1 MIAKEIKNFTLAE
14 MLVTNTGLPNFPSTL
29 EQLENVLETA
39 KRLQTVRNL
48 FGRALRV
55 NSVYRSR
62 LVNEA
67 VDGSKTSMHLQ
78 ALAADICAYSG
89 NESDNRDLYSLLES
103 MMKEM
108 QIDQLIM
115 YNKKAGD
122 KSSTIRFIHVGWTNV
137 TPRGQKLFK

>member
-14 MLVTNTGLPNFPSTL
+14 MLVINTGLPNFPSTL

-48 FGRALRV
+48 FGRAIRV

-67 VDGSKTSMHLQ
+67 VDGSKTSMHF
-78 ALAADICAYSG
+78 AADISAYSG
-89 NESDNRDLYSLLES
+89 NEGDNRALYSLLES

-122 KSSTIRFIHVGWTNV
+122 KSSTIRFIHVGWTNGK
-137 TPRGQKLFK
+137 PRGQKLLK